1 MKKLLGI
8 LVLGLL
14 LCSNAYPV
22 TLSELENPK
31 KSWYEKNPIS
41 KYLKKRKECK
51 DYADK
56 SDTVYLGKQ
65 NYKYCMDNR

>member
-8 LVLGLL
+8 VVLGLL

-51 DYADK
+51 RFADMA
-56 SDTVYLGKQ
+56 DTVHLGKIR
-65 NYKYCMDNR
+65 YKNCMD

>member
-8 LVLGLL
+8 VVLGLL
-14 LCSNAYPV
+14 LSGSANAD
-22 TLSELENPK
+22 LSDLENPK

-51 DYADK
+51 RFADMA
-56 SDTVYLGKQ
+56 DTVHLGKIR
-65 NYKYCMDNR
+65 YKNCMDE

>member
-1 MKKLLGI
+1 MKKLFLGI
-8 LVLGLL
+8 VVLGLL
-14 LCSNAYPV
+14 LSGSANAD
-22 TLSELENPK
+22 LSDLENPK

-51 DYADK
+51 DYADR

-65 NYKYCMDNR
+65 NYKY